1 MQTERTTSLVELSVN
16 TIRGLS
22 MDAVEKAK
30 SGHPGLPMGA
40 AAIGYALFARHLRFD
55 PEAPHWFNR
64 DRFVLSAGHGSMLL
78 YSLLHL
84 TGYAVSLED
93 LKRFRQW
100 GSLTPGHP
108 ENTLTPGVEMATGPL
123 GQGVATAVGMAIAE
137 SRLHAEFKDLVN
149 HWTYV
154 LCSDGDLMEGISSE
168 AASLAGH
175 LRLDRLIYLYDH
187 NRVTI
192 DGSTDLA
199 FSEDVARRYE
209 SYGWSVFR
217 CDGLDVDAVDEAIS
231 VSKESDLPSLI
242 ICDTVIGY
250 GSPGKAGSSAAHGAP
265 LGNDEVLASKR
276 ALGIPDEPLFY
287 VPEEVASHMREVGL
301 RCREERLFWESA
313 VSVYPELLRRIAG
326 DFPAGWSDDL
336 PSFSSESATRAHSG
350 AVLNAL
356 STRLPELM
364 GGSADLTES
373 NQTTIVGGGVF
384 SISNRLGR
392 NLHFGVRE
400 HAMAAAVNGM
410 NLHGGIRAYGG
421 TFLVFSDYMRPSIR
435 LSALMEAASVFV
447 FTHDSIGLGED
458 GPTHQPVEHLMSL
471 RAIPNLWVFR
481 PADGNETCAAWVS
494 ALSRKQ
500 GPAAIALT
508 RQKVRS
514 LDSDVGAALRGGY
527 VLRDCDGLPDLIL
540 IGTGSE
546 VGLCVSAYEI
556 LLSAGVRV
564 RVVSLPC
571 WELFDS
577 QDVSYRASVLP
588 VGCWRRI
595 SVEAG
600 VTLGWSRYVG
610 DRGVSIGLDRFGAS
624 APYEVLY
631 EKFGLTVDNV
641 LSSARGLLDTE

>member
-84 TGYAVSLED
+84 TGYAVSLDD

-137 SRLHAEFKDLVN
+137 SRLRAEFKDLVN

-154 LCSDGDLMEGISSE
+154 LCSDGDLMEGLSSE

-287 VPEEVASHMREVGL
+287 VPEEVASHMRELGL

-326 DFPAGWSDDL
+326 DFPAGWSDNL

-373 NQTTIVGGGVF
+373 NQTTIVGGCVF

-435 LSALMEAASVFV
+435 LSALMEVASVFV

-481 PADGNETCAAWVS
+481 PADGNETCAAWIS

-571 WELFDS
+571 WELFES

-588 VGCWRRI
+588 AGCWRRI

-641 LSSARGLLDTE
+641 LSYARWLLDTE